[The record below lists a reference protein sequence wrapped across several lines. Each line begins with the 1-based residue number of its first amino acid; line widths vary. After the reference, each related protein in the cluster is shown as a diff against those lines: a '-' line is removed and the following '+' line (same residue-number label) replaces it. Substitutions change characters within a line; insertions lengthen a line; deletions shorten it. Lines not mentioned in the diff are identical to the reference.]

1 MFLKSNKGIWF
12 YGISGAGKTLAS
24 QFLKK
29 KIKNSFVI
37 DGDDVR
43 KLISFDLGYSIKERK
58 IQAKRVYGIVKL
70 SRLSKIFP
78 IVSTVYMSEYI
89 KKKLEKEKI
98 FLINETRDIKKIK
111 NRKKI
116 YNKKNKN
123 VVGVDIRIPKIKN
136 EFTIENNNSKKDF
149 YKKLIK
155 KVLDK

>member
-98 FLINETRDIKKIK
+98 FLINVTRDIKKIK
-111 NRKKI
+111 NREKI